1 MLGAD
6 GDEVGA
12 EPEGEAVFG
21 DFDAAGVF
29 FADAVGQAEDH
40 GSGGFA
46 LERGRRVGDEFCAMH
61 HPQER
66 RGEVDGV
73 RGFDGIDLRDGA
85 DGGGGAV
92 DILRRGVLLA
102 LDLIEER
109 ARDDDAK
116 VAALPFQLD
125 DGFAAEAVVVELSFI
140 GHGALQFVRGADR
153 LRGSELPQGRANIAQ
168 GIGGKRCG
176 DGENEREAKEVHIV
190 HDMTEEEGAS
200 FRAGKLRAMSTVRTD
215 YPIRRII
222 FASGLGTMI
231 EWYDFYI
238 FGSLAVIM
246 SEVMFPK
253 GDPTWALIK
262 TWALFATGFIVR
274 PFGAIVFGRIGDLIG
289 RKYAFM
295 VTLTIMG
302 LSTFL
307 IGLLP
312 SYASIGLLAPSILL
326 VLRLLQGLALGGE
339 YGGAAVYVAE
349 HVPDH
354 RRGYYTSFIQITA
367 TLGLFVSLAV
377 VLGVKRTM
385 SDAAFHDWG
394 WRVPFLLSIILVGM
408 SLYIRMR
415 MSESPLFASLKSQ
428 GKTSTAPLRD
438 SFANWKN
445 LKIVLLVLFG
455 ATAGQ
460 GIVWYTGQFYA
471 LSFLQSVMKIDI
483 VQSSIIV
490 AVALLL
496 GMPFFTVFG
505 ALSDRIGRL
514 KIMMAG
520 NLIAA
525 LTYLPIYKAMTHYG
539 SDPKNP
545 NMVMLTLLVFVQVIY
560 VTMVYGPIAAFLIE
574 AFPAKI
580 RYTSFSLP
588 YHIGN
593 GWFGG
598 TLPLIAGVMVA
609 RTGNIYAGL
618 YWVIGVT
625 LMTFL
630 VGTFVLNE
638 SHRVEIWKEAEEA
651 RPV

>member
-1 MLGAD
+1 MLTTT
-6 GDEVGA
+6 
-12 EPEGEAVFG
+12 
-21 DFDAAGVF
+21 
-29 FADAVGQAEDH
+29 
-40 GSGGFA
+40 
-46 LERGRRVGDEFCAMH
+46 R
-61 HPQER
+61 
-66 RGEVDGV
+66 
-73 RGFDGIDLRDGA
+73 
-85 DGGGGAV
+85 
-92 DILRRGVLLA
+92 
-102 LDLIEER
+102 
-109 ARDDDAK
+109 
-116 VAALPFQLD
+116 
-125 DGFAAEAVVVELSFI
+125 
-140 GHGALQFVRGADR
+140 
-153 LRGSELPQGRANIAQ
+153 
-168 GIGGKRCG
+168 
-176 DGENEREAKEVHIV
+176 
-190 HDMTEEEGAS
+190 TE
-200 FRAGKLRAMSTVRTD
+200 
-215 YPIRRII
+215 YPIRKII

-246 SEVMFPK
+246 SELMFPQ
-253 GDPTWALIK
+253 GNPTWALIK

-274 PFGAIVFGRIGDLIG
+274 PFGALVFGRVGDLIG

-312 SYASIGLLAPSILL
+312 TYATIGVLAPAILL

-349 HVPDH
+349 HVPDD
-354 RRGYYTSFIQITA
+354 RRGFYTSFIQITA
-367 TLGLFVSLAV
+367 TLGLFVSLGV
-377 VLGVKRTM
+377 VLGVKRMM
-385 SDAAFHDWG
+385 SDEAFRTWG
-394 WRVPFLLSIILVGM
+394 WRVPFLLSIILVAM

-415 MSESPLFASLKSQ
+415 MSESPLFSSLKSQ

-445 LKIVLLVLFG
+445 LRIVLLVLFG

-483 VQSSIIV
+483 VKSSIIV

-525 LTYLPIYKAMTHYG
+525 LTYLPIYKAMSHYG
-539 SDPKNP
+539 ADPKNP
-545 NMVMLTLLVFVQVIY
+545 NMVMLTLLVFIQVIY

-598 TLPLIAGVMVA
+598 TLPLIAGLLVA
-609 RTGNIYAGL
+609 ETGNIHAGL
-618 YWVIGVT
+618 YWVIGVA

-630 VGTFVLNE
+630 VGTFALNE

-651 RPV
+651 RPA